1 MTCPGRHTCPKSPE
15 RYWKVLSTKAEIK
28 PKLNLNSKPQGGA
41 GTTPR
46 YVYLNAG
53 ADGRK
58 PTLATS
64 QGQKAGNPYAA
75 EARVRKYPLAHSPR
89 GMTGGAGANPRH
101 GGDGRRPTL
110 TPPQPSPEGAARN
123 PCGSQGSKVL
133 APHKHKQPSPRGR
146 VRTATVSSDRRTTT
160 AGRGPPRRM
169 RAA

>member
-1 MTCPGRHTCPKSPE
+1 M
-15 RYWKVLSTKAEIK
+15 LSTKAEIE
-28 PKLNLNSKPQGGA
+28 PKLNPNSKPQGGA

-46 YVYLNAG
+46 CVYLNAS

-110 TPPQPSPEGAARN
+110 TPPQLSQETGGGESLWKPGFESTRSPTAHTTK
-123 PCGSQGSKVL
+123 SQGTRPYGDSEF
-133 APHKHKQPSPRGR
+133 
-146 VRTATVSSDRRTTT
+146 
-160 AGRGPPRRM
+160 
-169 RAA
+169 